1 MKAKRDLLAF
11 VLDQGRHIIARKW
24 VKSLS
29 DAMSW
34 AADLMDGK
42 GYEIAVYELK
52 SDVPV
57 FHCALET
64 LWTWQNKEACL

>member
-34 AADLMDGK
+34 AADLMD
-42 GYEIAVYELK
+42 
-52 SDVPV
+52 SMD
-57 FHCALET
+57 F
-64 LWTWQNKEACL
+64 